1 MGAFGAGAPSV
12 APEGINRS
20 CSSSAEAVSAEPVP
34 PYAYTVLAL
43 RESMYDCGL
52 IFQFYAPPAAAATCS
67 WLFDPIEVRP
77 GLGDLLYI
85 LGAPPLAT
93 FSPSTARY
101 FMLW

>member
-1 MGAFGAGAPSV
+1 MGALGIETPSGV
-12 APEGINRS
+12 PEGIKRS
-20 CSSSAEAVSAEPVP
+20 CSSSAEAVNAEPVP
-34 PYAYTVLAL
+34 PYAYTVLEL

-52 IFQFYAPPAAAATCS
+52 IFQFYVPPAAAAPAS

-85 LGAPPLAT
+85 LGAPPLGT